1 MRSQWRT
8 VMNASDEKIRNELN
22 DRLTSAGVDVR
33 NLAIESVDG
42 RLIVKGSVPSA
53 DQQEKLVRL
62 LNTPP
67 VGAASLDCQVRL
79 LEVHPSDTSDGRG
92 RSPVT
97 GTSADSAH
105 ESRHQLDRG

>member
-1 MRSQWRT
+1 
-8 VMNASDEKIRNELN
+8 MNARDEKIRNELN
-22 DRLTSAGVDVR
+22 DTLTAAGVDVR

-42 RLIVKGSVPSA
+42 QLIVKGTLPSP
-53 DQQEKLVRL
+53 DQREMLARL
-62 LNTPP
+62 LQSPP
-67 VGAASLDCQVRL
+67 DGVVALTCEVDL
-79 LEVHPSDTSDGRG
+79 LQVHPSDAPDGRG

>member
-1 MRSQWRT
+1 
-8 VMNASDEKIRNELN
+8 MNQRDEAIRNELN
-22 DRLTSAGVDVR
+22 DALTGAGVDVR

-42 RLIVKGSVPSA
+42 QLIVKGTLPSVE
-53 DQQEKLVRL
+53 QRERLIRL
-62 LNTPP
+62 LHAPP
-67 VGAASLDCQVRL
+67 DGVVTLCCEVGL
-79 LEVHPSDTSDGRG
+79 LPVPPSDASDRRG